1 MKTLYQYGKDL
12 NHSRVASFIPEVM
25 NSLYNESSLNSTSL
39 TEIRDAFRLK
49 QIQGKTWLIEN
60 LEEFCQD
67 KTKKILVVGSWFG
80 FTSFCLWKLGYNNVT
95 EVDPDFRL
103 ENFAR
108 HLNRFNKNFNH
119 ISADV
124 NSIDLNNYDIIINP
138 SGEHIADNTWFNNI
152 KLGTKVIIHSTDYP
166 AIDHTN
172 LCSNQEELLFKY
184 VLDSTYLIGTLDLQT
199 YKRFMIIGVK

>member
-67 KTKKILVVGSWFG
+67 KTKKILVIGSWFG